1 MSLVRTNPVAGR
13 AFCGPGG
20 EERAYRM
27 GLFLRAALYD
37 DGRAVEQCVER
48 RIPLHLAETLTPGF
62 LKASATSPNSAG
74 GFLVPEELE
83 TEILNLRDLAGV
95 YRRIARVLPIG
106 SDKRT
111 WPRRVSGT
119 TAQFVNENTGVTASQ
134 ATFDGLD
141 FAAKKIAALVQLSS
155 ELYEDETAGL
165 AAWLAEEL
173 AWSFADQE
181 DTAAFNGTGISTN
194 FGIRGM
200 TFLATDGNHNAGK
213 TTASANTYG
222 ALTATDI
229 ASFLGL
235 VPNYAIA
242 NARLVMNHVAFA
254 NTFYRLA
261 QSSGALASQVVNG
274 EMTWFY
280 LGIPITLTP
289 KLPSATTSI
298 TGKAMMLAG
307 DFRLGAAIA
316 QRRGVTVRRSEDRY
330 LDTDQIGVI
339 GTERVD
345 IVTHG
350 MGDNSTVG
358 PIVSLVAP

>member
-1 MSLVRTNPVAGR
+1 MRTNPVAGL
-13 AFCGPGG
+13 AFRGPAG
-20 EERAYRM
+20 EEHAYRM

-37 DGRAVEQCVER
+37 DARAVEQCVER
-48 RIPLHLAETLTPGF
+48 RIPLRLAEGKPPIGF
-62 LKASATSPNSAG
+62 VRASATSPNAVG
-74 GFLVPEELE
+74 GFLVPDELE
-83 TEILNLRDLAGV
+83 NEILNLRDLAGV

-111 WPRRVSGT
+111 WPRRVAGT
-119 TAQFVNENTGVTASQ
+119 SAAFVAEGAAVTAST

-173 AWSFADQE
+173 AWSFADLE
-181 DTAAFNGTGISTN
+181 DSAAVNGDATHTYY
-194 FGIRGM
+194 GIRGM

-213 TTASANTYG
+213 FTASANTYG
-222 ALTATDI
+222 ALTTTDI
-229 ASFLGL
+229 GAFLGL

-242 NARLVMNHVAFA
+242 NARLVMNHAGFA

-261 QSSGALASQVVNG
+261 QSSGALTSQVING
-274 EMTWFY
+274 EATWFY

-289 KLPSATTSI
+289 KLPSQTTSI
-298 TGKAMMLAG
+298 SGKAMMLCG

-330 LDTDQIGVI
+330 LDSDQIGVI

-350 MGDNSTVG
+350 MGDNTTVG